1 MLGMPPNSTATLSS
15 KIIWNIDCFALCLE
29 LVRFWN
35 SVAMMV
41 ASVGN
46 ALAIA
51 PIMAIITGSDIYFV
65 FVMFGIKGV
74 LSAPPTL
81 ARI

>member
-1 MLGMPPNSTATLSS
+1 
-15 KIIWNIDCFALCLE
+15 
-29 LVRFWN
+29 
-35 SVAMMV
+35 MMV

-51 PIMAIITGSDIYFV
+51 PIIAIITGSDIYFV